1 MVIQVILAAGL
12 LVALF
17 VIFLVISKST
27 GLIDNSLYKM
37 EYMIRRECDIKLEAL
52 ESKYRLRA
60 ANKKF
65 DELYG
70 KKKNLEEDLQKA
82 TDSNE

>member
-1 MVIQVILAAGL
+1 MAIQIMLAAGL
-12 LVALF
+12 LAALF

-27 GLIDNSLYKM
+27 GLIDNSLYKL

-52 ESKYRLRA
+52 EGKYRLKA
-60 ANKKF
+60 ANKRF

-70 KKKNLEEDLQKA
+70 KKKIEEDLQKA

>member
-1 MVIQVILAAGL
+1 MVLQIILAAAL
-12 LVALF
+12 LAALF
-17 VIFLVISKST
+17 IIFLVISKST
-27 GLIDNSLYKM
+27 GMIDNSLYKL
-37 EYMIRRECDIKLEAL
+37 EYMIRRECDIRLEGL

-70 KKKNLEEDLQKA
+70 KKHFEEDLQKA